1 MQPSLF
7 AVGWVTLGVGLV
19 VAGVSGVVGW
29 ILGAARARGAA
40 NVELR
45 EAEKR
50 ASAATGRAETLAQQA
65 LSSDA
70 RANGLEAAHRLADS
84 EKAAANARASELA
97 RNLVEQRALLDD
109 AKEQLTDTFQA
120 LAADTLQRSNEGFL
134 ALATE
139 RLGALHQ
146 ESTSDLET
154 RQKAI
159 EAFVTPVR
167 ESLAKVD
174 EQLRTIEVERGRAY
188 GQLATEV
195 KAMSATQEKL
205 RAETGNLVSA
215 LRAPAVRG
223 RWGELQLRRVV
234 EMAGML
240 ENCDFF
246 EQATSR
252 SEEGLL
258 RPDMVVRLPSGR
270 NIVIDAKT
278 PLGAYLE
285 AQETSNPDE
294 RAAKLR
300 HHAVQVR
307 NHVTKLSAKN
317 YWEQFDVAP
326 EVVVMFLPGEAFYS
340 VALEQMPG
348 LIEEGFAQNVLIATP
363 TTLLGLLRAVSA
375 GWREERI
382 AENAQRISEAGRT
395 LHERVATMTEHFAQM
410 GRALGQAVGTY
421 NTAMSSFDTRLVP
434 AARTLASLE
443 ARSKKDLVEI
453 PQIDKRPVTP
463 RRHETRAMR
472 GAPLTLALSPG
483 TSPTASPAAPGAL
496 SSVLSF
502 PSLSA
507 NAAASDATSEGDG
520 SS

>member
-7 AVGWVTLGVGLV
+7 AAGWVTLGVGLV
-19 VAGVSGVVGW
+19 VAGLAGVVGW
-29 ILGAARARGAA
+29 LVGAARARGA
-40 NVELR
+40 VILELR

-50 ASAATGRAETLAQQA
+50 ASAEAARADTLAQQA
-65 LSSDA
+65 LVSDA
-70 RANGLEAAHRLADS
+70 RANGLEAARRLADS
-84 EKAAANARASELA
+84 EKAGANARASELA
-97 RNLVEQRALLDD
+97 RSLVEQRALLDD
-109 AKEQLTDTFQA
+109 AKAQLTDTFQA

-146 ESTSDLET
+146 ESTSDLES

-246 EQATSR
+246 EQTSVTTEDGR
-252 SEEGLL
+252 L
-258 RPDMVVRLPSGR
+258 RPDMVVRLPNGR

-285 AQETSNPDE
+285 AQETSSPEE
-294 RAAKLR
+294 RAQKLR

-317 YWEQFDVAP
+317 YWEQFDVTP

-348 LIEEGFAQNVLIATP
+348 LIEEGFAQNVLVATP

-382 AENAQRISEAGRT
+382 AENAQRISDAGRT
-395 LHERVATMTEHFAQM
+395 LHERVATMTEHFAAM

-463 RRHETRAMR
+463 RRPEARALR
-472 GAPLTLALSPG
+472 GAPLTLALSPSG
-483 TSPTASPAAPGAL
+483 AAAGAPAGS

-502 PSLSA
+502 PSA
-507 NAAASDATSEGDG
+507 NAVTSDATSEGDG
-520 SS
+520 S

>member
-19 VAGVSGVVGW
+19 VAGMTGVVGW
-29 ILGAARARGAA
+29 ILGAARERGAA
-40 NVELR
+40 NLELR
-45 EAEKR
+45 DAEKR
-50 ASAATGRAETLAQQA
+50 ASAEAARAETLAQQA
-65 LSSDA
+65 LSSEA
-70 RANGLEAAHRLADS
+70 RANGLEAARRLADS
-84 EKAAANARASELA
+84 EKAGANARASELA
-97 RNLVEQRALLDD
+97 RSLVEQRALLDD

-139 RLGALHQ
+139 RLGTLHQ
-146 ESTSDLET
+146 ESTNDLET

-174 EQLRTIEVERGRAY
+174 EQLRSIELERGRAY
-188 GQLATEV
+188 GQLSTEV

-246 EQATSR
+246 EQATVR
-252 SEEGLL
+252 SEDGAL

-278 PLGAYLE
+278 PLGAYLD
-285 AQETSNPDE
+285 AQETSNPEE
-294 RAAKLR
+294 RAQKLR

-317 YWEQFDVAP
+317 YWEQFEVAP

-348 LIEEGFAQNVLIATP
+348 LIEEGFAQNVLVATP

-382 AENAQRISEAGRT
+382 AENAQRISEEGRKV
-395 LHERVATMTEHFAQM
+395 HERIATLADHFSQM
-410 GRALGQAVGTY
+410 GRALGQAVGSY
-421 NTAMSSFDTRLVP
+421 NQAMASFDTRLVP
-434 AARTLASLE
+434 AARNLASLD
-443 ARSKKDLVEI
+443 ARSKKELVEVE
-453 PQIDKRPVTP
+453 QIDKRPRTP
-463 RRHETRAMR
+463 ARPEVRALR
-472 GAPLTLALSPG
+472 SAPLTLALSP
-483 TSPTASPAAPGAL
+483 SAASTTPPSVLAFPAA
-496 SSVLSF
+496 
-502 PSLSA
+502 
-507 NAAASDATSEGDG
+507 NATSDGDG
-520 SS
+520 G